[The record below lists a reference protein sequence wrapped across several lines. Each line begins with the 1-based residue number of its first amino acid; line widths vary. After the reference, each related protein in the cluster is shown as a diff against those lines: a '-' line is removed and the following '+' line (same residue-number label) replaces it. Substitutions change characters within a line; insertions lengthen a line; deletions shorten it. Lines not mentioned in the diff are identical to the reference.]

1 MNPTVRQVHVD
12 RVLTNM
18 SIAYMQQDTQ
28 FIASKVFPP
37 VPVTK
42 RSDMFRV
49 YTKDDWFRDEAAK
62 RAPGTE
68 SAGGGYQMGT
78 DNYFCDT
85 YAFHKDIDD
94 QTRDNADE
102 DVNLDRDAT
111 NFVTQRLLLKREK
124 LWVGTSFVPGVWAKE
139 YQGVAVNPNTG
150 AGEFLQMNDVN
161 SDPRT
166 LIKAGRRQIVST
178 TGFRPNTIVMHYDV
192 FDALVDNP
200 DLVDRIKYTSR
211 ESITEDTLAQVFG
224 VERVL
229 VAGAIENTAK
239 EGQAP
244 AVMDFVYGKH
254 MLLCYVAKS
263 PGLMTPS
270 AGYTFT
276 WSHAPLP
283 ATGDKNR
290 VALKRFRIEEI
301 ESERIEGQM
310 SFDDKVVATDLGV
323 LFKNVVP

>member
-1 MNPTVRQVHVD
+1 MNPTPRTVHVD

-18 SIAYMQQDTQ
+18 SVAYIQQDTQ
-28 FIASKVFPP
+28 FVASKVFPI

-42 RSDMFRV
+42 RSDAFRT
-49 YTKDDWFRDEAAK
+49 YAKDDWFRDEAEK
-62 RAPGTE
+62 RGPGTE
-68 SAGGGYQMGT
+68 SAGGGYTMGT

-111 NFVTQRLLLKREK
+111 EFVTQRLLLKREK
-124 LWVGTSFVPGVWAKE
+124 LWVNTAFVAGVWANE
-139 YQGVAVNPNTG
+139 RAGVASGPTG
-150 AGEFLQMNDVN
+150 TQFLRLDDAN
-161 SDPRT
+161 SDPRA

-178 TGFRPNTIVMHYDV
+178 TGYRPNTLVMHYDI
-192 FDALVDNP
+192 FDALVDHP
-200 DLVDRIKYTSR
+200 DIVDRIKYTSR
-211 ESITEDTLAQVFG
+211 ESVTEATLAQVFG
-224 VERVL
+224 VDRVF

-244 AVMDFVYGKH
+244 PVMDFIFGKH
-254 MLLCYVAKS
+254 MLLCYVAPRPS
-263 PGLMTPS
+263 LMTPS
-270 AGYTFT
+270 AGYTFS

-290 VALKRFRIEEI
+290 VTVKRFRIEQI

-310 SFDDKVVATDLGV
+310 SFDDKIVATDMGV
-323 LFKNVVP
+323 FFRDVVS